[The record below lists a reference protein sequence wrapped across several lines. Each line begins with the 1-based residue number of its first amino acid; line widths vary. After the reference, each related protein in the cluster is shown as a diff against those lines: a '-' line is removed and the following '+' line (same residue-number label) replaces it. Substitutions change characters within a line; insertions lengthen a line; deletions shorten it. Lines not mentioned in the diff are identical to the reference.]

1 MAYGCWTP
9 NVPDGQT
16 RLTATKQRI
25 LAASLR
31 HFTAQQSLA
40 RSVLEALGAA
50 GFVVETSTMRQP
62 AYSRGFF
69 DLQPKI
75 FNRGSRGWL
84 FWICHARQYH
94 GDEGFSVTD
103 TTIGAGNLA

>member
-62 AYSRGFF
+62 ACSRGFRSSTI
-69 DLQPKI
+69 DIQP
-75 FNRGSRGWL
+75 G
-84 FWICHARQYH
+84 
-94 GDEGFSVTD
+94 V
-103 TTIGAGNLA
+103 